1 MGVVPEHCAADRH
14 PTQEPVTLLH
24 AGVGPTH
31 AVTFVAEQAP
41 HAPLGWQ
48 AGVALPQSASELHA
62 RQVCVATLQAGV
74 MPAQVAL
81 ETQATQVAVAG
92 SQAGVMPVQR
102 VTFVVEQRPHEPLA
116 WQAGVAPP
124 QSESAPQA
132 RQVCVPP
139 SHVGFAPPQSALMTH
154 WTQVAVAGLHTG
166 VAPVHSVVFV
176 GEHAPHEP
184 FISQAGVAPV
194 HSVSLWQPRQVC
206 VVVLQAGAAPLQ
218 VALDTQATQ
227 TPAAVSQA
235 GVAPVHIA
243 TLVVEQAPHDP
254 EGSHAGV
261 PPPHSPSPAHARHT
275 CVVALHTGALP
286 EQSAFA
292 MQPTH
297 DPVETLQT
305 AVEPLHFAVF
315 VAEQAPHDPPG

>member
-124 QSESAPQA
+124 
-132 RQVCVPP
+132 
-139 SHVGFAPPQSALMTH
+139 
-154 WTQVAVAGLHTG
+154 
-166 VAPVHSVVFV
+166 
-176 GEHAPHEP
+176 
-184 FISQAGVAPV
+184 
-194 HSVSLWQPRQVC
+194 
-206 VVVLQAGAAPLQ
+206 
-218 VALDTQATQ
+218 
-227 TPAAVSQA
+227 
-235 GVAPVHIA
+235 
-243 TLVVEQAPHDP
+243 
-254 EGSHAGV
+254 
-261 PPPHSPSPAHARHT
+261 
-275 CVVALHTGALP
+275 
-286 EQSAFA
+286 
-292 MQPTH
+292 
-297 DPVETLQT
+297 
-305 AVEPLHFAVF
+305 
-315 VAEQAPHDPPG
+315 